1 MTQQMLYP
9 QEVEVFY
16 LIPAI
21 RKELAF
27 QLKDQGKEQRQIAE
41 LLGITEAAISQY
53 FSKKRAAEIK
63 FGSEI
68 LKEIRLSSGR
78 IKNKYDSI
86 KEVQRILK
94 IINKTREICRIH
106 KKFSDVEKNCDICF
120 K

>member
-1 MTQQMLYP
+1 MLYP

-21 RKELAF
+21 RKEIAV
-27 QLKDQGKEQRQIAE
+27 QLKVQGKEQKQIAE
-41 LLGITEAAISQY
+41 LLGITESAISQY
-53 FSKKRAAEIK
+53 FSNKRATEIK
-63 FGSEI
+63 FASEI
-68 LKEIRLSSGR
+68 LKEIKLSSVK
-78 IKNKYDSI
+78 IKNKSDSI
-86 KEVQRILK
+86 QEVQRILK